1 MADFRTHRCM
11 VLAPVAELP
20 DGEGGFSKG
29 CAIWADPTY
38 VGFQF
43 RIRFLS
49 APGEAQP
56 TDNLTPN
63 PNLMSWFVEASNAT
77 LQLIAADPDYP
88 LLTPIEGIP
97 VDVII

>member
-29 CAIWADPTY
+29 CAIWLEYPD
-38 VGFQF
+38 FQM

-49 APGEAQP
+49 PPGEAQP
-56 TDNLTPN
+56 TDNLTPK
-63 PNLMSWFVEASNAT
+63 PNIMSWFVEASNAT